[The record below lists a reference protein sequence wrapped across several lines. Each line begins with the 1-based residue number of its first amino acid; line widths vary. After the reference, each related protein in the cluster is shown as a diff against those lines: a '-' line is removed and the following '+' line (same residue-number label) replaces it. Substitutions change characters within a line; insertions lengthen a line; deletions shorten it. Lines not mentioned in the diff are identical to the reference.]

1 MLRVKPLLLRQ
12 QAPKVVEAVAV
23 VDSPATNKVCDLL
36 LGLSPTPAWVRGAS
50 QALKKMRLLI
60 AVQMQL
66 SVIVTLEL
74 TTTAPSLLV
83 MMEYVKIAI
92 PEETVPPVATMTVE
106 EVDVVAVVAVVIMTD
121 IAEL

>member
-1 MLRVKPLLLRQ
+1 
-12 QAPKVVEAVAV
+12 
-23 VDSPATNKVCDLL
+23 
-36 LGLSPTPAWVRGAS
+36 
-50 QALKKMRLLI
+50 
-60 AVQMQL
+60 MQL

-83 MMEYVKIAI
+83 MMEYVKIAN

-106 EVDVVAVVAVVIMTD
+106 EVDVVEVAVVIMTD